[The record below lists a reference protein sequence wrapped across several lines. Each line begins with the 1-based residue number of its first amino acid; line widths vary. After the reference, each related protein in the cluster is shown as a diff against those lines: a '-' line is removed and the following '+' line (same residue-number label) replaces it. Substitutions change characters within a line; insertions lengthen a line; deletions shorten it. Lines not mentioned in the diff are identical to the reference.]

1 MPVGL
6 AYYSK
11 FWHTQTLQRHTKSPL
26 KSLLGRCH
34 ISNRVKNSCTLIR
47 TGVTA
52 LLLQVLL
59 THNTTEIFCDTSLQ
73 KAWSLNVPKD

>member
-11 FWHTQTLQRHTKSPL
+11 FWHTQTLQRHTESPL
-26 KSLLGRCH
+26 KSLLGRCY
-34 ISNRVKNSCTLIR
+34 ISNRVKNSCTLVR

-52 LLLQVLL
+52 LLLAGAVKSQYNRDIL
-59 THNTTEIFCDTSLQ
+59 
-73 KAWSLNVPKD
+73 